1 MRGHYRERNASL
13 DQHSMEDPTL
23 EVAGVR
29 GLMRFIEPGGAT
41 VMYEEG
47 TAMTTGK
54 AERMSTYPLGSLM

>member
-1 MRGHYRERNASL
+1 
-13 DQHSMEDPTL
+13 MEDPTL

-47 TAMTTGK
+47 TAMMTGR